1 MTTNENPK
9 NITRWTPELIADM
22 THRYT
27 VRGENP
33 ISIGKALG
41 CSGSTVTNVLRKAG
55 VPARATWSRNPKSK
69 GLIGASP
76 ETLEAI
82 VAEYKA
88 EALIEDLAL
97 KYGVSLA
104 TIHKALKAAG
114 VARRSVGPAREFNEV
129 GGSCGC
135 VDCKQVKPLEEFHIS
150 PKSVTGRTSIC
161 KDCDMIRYRLRMYK
175 LDNAAYL
182 AMVEAQGNTC
192 KACGATP
199 ESERN
204 SGLKTLCVDHCH
216 TSGKVRGLL
225 CHHCNIAVGML
236 DDSLAIAEKV
246 SAYIR
251 GFTA

>member
-1 MTTNENPK
+1 MITNN
-9 NITRWTPELIADM
+9 TSARWTPEVIAEI
-22 THRYT
+22 TARYNA
-27 VRGENP
+27 GENP
-33 ISIGKALG
+33 ITIGQAYN
-41 CSGSTVTNVLRKAG
+41 CSGSTISNTLRKAG

-69 GLIGASP
+69 GLIGASA
-76 ETLEAI
+76 ETLAVI
-82 VAEYKA
+82 VAEYQA
-88 EALIEDLAL
+88 GALMNDLAANH
-97 KYGVSLA
+97 GVGIA
-104 TIHKALKAAG
+104 AIHKALKAAG
-114 VARRSVGPAREFNEV
+114 VERRRVGPAREFNEV
-129 GGSCGC
+129 GGACGC
-135 VDCKQVKPLEEFHIS
+135 LDCKVVKPLEEFHSS
-150 PKSVTGRTSIC
+150 PKSITGRTSIC
-161 KDCDMIRYRLRMYK
+161 KDCDMIRYRQRMYK
-175 LDNAAYL
+175 LDNATYL
-182 AMVEAQGNTC
+182 AMVEAQGNCC